1 MTEQRLLEFA
11 AAWGEKDLERLMG
24 FLTEDCVYVASVGN
38 EPGQT
43 YTGLA
48 QVRAGIAA
56 MLEHDAGSTAQVH
69 NIGILDERG
78 FWEWTYTFL
87 DGRVALGCDLFE
99 FRGDKIK
106 VKNAFRKV
114 QP

>member
-11 AAWGEKDLERLMG
+11 AAWGSKDLKRLMD
-24 FLTEDCVYVASVGN
+24 FFTHDCIYAASVGS

-43 YTGLA
+43 YTGIA
-48 QVRAGIAA
+48 QVRAGIVA
-56 MLEHDAGSTAQVH
+56 MLEHDTGSTSKIH
-69 NIGILDERG
+69 NIGILGERG
-78 FWEWTYTFL
+78 FWEWTYTFK
-87 DGRVALGCDLFE
+87 DGTVALGCDLFE
-99 FRGDKIK
+99 FRGDKIR